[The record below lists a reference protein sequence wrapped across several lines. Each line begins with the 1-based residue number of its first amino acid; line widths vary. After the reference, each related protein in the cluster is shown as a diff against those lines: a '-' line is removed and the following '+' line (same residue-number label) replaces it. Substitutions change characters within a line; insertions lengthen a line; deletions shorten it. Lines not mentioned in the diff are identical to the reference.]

1 MINKVILIG
10 NAGADPEVRYIKE
23 DQPVANIRLATTERG
38 FKRQDGTEVPERTEW
53 HRLTVWGHSAKF
65 AELYIKKGDQ
75 LYVEGRLHYSQYQ
88 DKNNETRYSTEIIV
102 DELRKLG
109 RRTDSNGILDQQ
121 QSQTTMQ
128 PQSVAPVRQQ
138 TAEEIVAEAQNTYM
152 SQGDTEEDLP
162 F

>member
-10 NAGADPEVRYIKE
+10 NVGADPEVRYIKE
-23 DQPVANIRLATTERG
+23 DQAVANIRIATTERG

-65 AELYIKKGDQ
+65 AELYVKKGDQ

-88 DKNNETRYSTEIIV
+88 DKNNETRYSTEIV
-102 DELRKLG
+102 VEEMRKLG
-109 RRTDSNGILDQQ
+109 RRTDTNGIMEQ
-121 QSQTTMQ
+121 QSAAQ
-128 PQSVAPVRQQ
+128 PEQVRQQ
-138 TAEEIVAEAQNTYM
+138 TAEEIVAEAQNTYVN
-152 SQGDTEEDLP
+152 QNQTEEDLP